1 MAVDVQ
7 ISPVVQSVEVTT
19 SAPNVVDVT
28 VTAQQTVVE
37 VTVEQNG
44 TGGVQLGTGTAGANI
59 SAGRVVKDLGGTI
72 TVYNPNSD
80 NMPCGMT
87 HEAYQTG
94 ELVQYYLPGSIVQIT
109 GWGLTQG
116 ATYWIGSNGQLIA
129 SDNNTTKSQIAGVA
143 LAADRFLFDPSDQ
156 IIF

>member
-1 MAVDVQ
+1 MAVNVE
-7 ISPVVQSVEVTT
+7 ISPVVQNVEVTT

-44 TGGVQLGTGTAGANI
+44 TGGVQLGSGTAGANI

-72 TVYNPNSD
+72 TVYNPNAD
-80 NMPCGMT
+80 NMPCGIT

-94 ELVQYYLPGSIVQIT
+94 ELVQYYLPGSIVQIA

-116 ATYWIGSNGQLIA
+116 ATYWIGLNGQLIA

>member
-1 MAVDVQ
+1 MTVNVDIEQFVQ
-7 ISPVVQSVEVTT
+7 
-19 SAPNVVDVT
+19 
-28 VTAQQTVVE
+28 E
-37 VTVEQNG
+37 VTVQATGPQSVNVEVSPAVQTVEVEVNQGG

-72 TVYNPNSD
+72 TAYNPNAD

-109 GWGLTQG
+109 GWALTQG

-143 LAADRFLFDPSDQ
+143 LASDRFLFDPSDQ
-156 IIF
+156 IIL